1 MAPAVASPP
10 RHSAYQAALADLSPS
25 PLNPRTH
32 FDDLD
37 DLAAN
42 IRVHGVLV
50 PLLVR
55 SRPDQ
60 TGLEIVDGERRY
72 RAAQLA
78 GNVHELPVVERDLED
93 DQVLEIQLLSAI
105 QRQALTP
112 LEEAR
117 GYRRL
122 IDSNRAKYSAAYIA
136 DRIGRSEKYVV
147 DRMRLAQLIPALQ
160 QLLDAERIGVAHA
173 ELLAKLKPEDQE
185 RAIDPGNP
193 EKFGRER
200 EPGGLWQSMGRTLYD
215 EAEDASERATADPY
229 AGLKARTVKELEAW
243 IARHVRF
250 DVEHFAQTAPLD
262 FGETAIKVEAA
273 QQEPG
278 RGRKVIQITEDYRID
293 DDVKDPS
300 SRVYGRQSWK
310 RADGTEGTSRG
321 GRYGETRVDSPTCE
335 HSVLGVVVVGPGYGT
350 AYPVCIARD
359 KCKVHW
365 KAEIRERE
373 KRAKE
378 RATETPAKKTAKK
391 EASWE
396 ERQKR
401 EEAERKRDVAAYR
414 AVHPQILEA
423 LQAAVPRSFTD
434 LRMVAYLWDALDL
447 GDPPTEALPEDLPLA
462 LVTAHMPDDDPLEYS
477 VNFELKTC
485 LRILQAFGADPAPF
499 ERAFKGEVEALAK
512 AAETKAQPVAA
523 AKTAKKAAAKKA
535 TQPRRRRRRA
545 ARGDRGHGSGR

>member
-1 MAPAVASPP
+1 MAPAVASPTT
-10 RHSAYQAALADLSPS
+10 ALGYQASLADLYPS
-25 PLNPRTH
+25 PLNPRKH

-60 TGLEIVDGERRY
+60 VGLEIVDGERRY

-78 GNVHELPVVERDLED
+78 GNVDALPVVERDLED

-136 DRIGRSEKYVV
+136 DRIGRSERYVV
-147 DRMRLAQLIPALQ
+147 DRMRLLQLIPALQ

-173 ELLAKLKPEDQE
+173 ELLAKLKPEDQA

-229 AGLKARTVKELEAW
+229 AGLKPRTVKELEAW

-250 DVEHFAQTAPLD
+250 DVDHAAQTAPLD

-300 SRVYGRQSWK
+300 ARVYGRQSWK

-359 KCKVHW
+359 RCKVHW

-378 RATETPAKKTAKK
+378 RAKETPATKTAKA
-391 EASWE
+391 ESYADQA
-396 ERQKR
+396 RR
-401 EEAERKRDVAAYR
+401 EQAEGQRRLDAYAAVY
-414 AVHPQILEA
+414 PQVVEA
-423 LQAAVPRSFTD
+423 LSARVPRSFTD
-434 LRMVAYLWDALDL
+434 PAMVAWLWRQLDIRT
-447 GDPPTEALPEDLPLA
+447 DPPSETLAEDLPLA
-462 LVTAHMPDDDPLEYS
+462 LVMGTLPEEALSNHYSVDWKFKELLGALRAFGGEVRVFQDAFTAH
-477 VNFELKTC
+477 V
-485 LRILQAFGADPAPF
+485 
-499 ERAFKGEVEALAK
+499 K
-512 AAETKAQPVAA
+512 AAETMARQAEK
-523 AKTAKKAAAKKA
+523 AAKKA
-535 TQPRRRRRRA
+535 GNKAPTDTPAKSAKKATTKKA
-545 ARGDRGHGSGR
+545 AKKGGAR

>member
-1 MAPAVASPP
+1 MTQTLTDPVV
-10 RHSAYQAALADLSPS
+10 QFTEVGIDALFPS

-32 FDDLD
+32 FDDLE
-37 DLAAN
+37 DLAES
-42 IRVHGVLV
+42 IRKQGVLV

-55 SRPDQ
+55 RHDDRTAPAPY
-60 TGLEIVDGERRY
+60 EIVDGERRY
-72 RAAQLA
+72 RAAQQAGLTQVPAIVRTLA
-78 GNVHELPVVERDLED
+78 D
-93 DQVLEIQLLSAI
+93 DEVLEIQLLSAI

-160 QLLDAERIGVAHA
+160 ELLDAERIGVAHA

-185 RAIDPGNP
+185 RAIDPGAR
-193 EKFGRER
+193 GRYDLR
-200 EPGGLWQSMGRTLYD
+200 KAPGGLWTDVGATLDFDLDD
-215 EAEDASERATADPY
+215 EGKREGADPY
-229 AGLKARTVKELEAW
+229 AGLKPVTVKELEAW

-278 RGRKVIQITEDYRID
+278 RGKKVIQITEDYRID

-300 SRVYGRQSWK
+300 ARVYGRQSWK

-335 HSVLGVVVVGPGYGT
+335 HSVLGVVVVGPGYGQ
-350 AYPVCIARD
+350 AFHVCIARD
-359 KCKVHW
+359 RCKVHW
-365 KAEIRERE
+365 KAEIKERE

-391 EASWE
+391 EESWE

-401 EEAERKRDVAAYR
+401 EEAESARQVAAYK
-414 AVHPQILEA
+414 AVYPQFVEA
-423 LQAAVPRSFTD
+423 ISGAVPTEWND
-434 LRMVAYLWDALDL
+434 ALRAYLWSRLEMEGQPPKALDAFMREVILADCDPNPPAYWVKERLDDLVEIGKQL
-447 GDPPTEALPEDLPLA
+447 GVHTETFKSAYTKHLA
-462 LVTAHMPDDDPLEYS
+462 AAR
-477 VNFELKTC
+477 K
-485 LRILQAFGADPAPF
+485 ADPA
-499 ERAFKGEVEALAK
+499 KAK
-512 AAETKAQPVAA
+512 ATPV
-523 AKTAKKAAAKKA
+523 KPAKKA
-535 TQPRRRRRRA
+535 TTKKA
-545 ARGDRGHGSGR
+545 KKKGGAR

>member
-1 MAPAVASPP
+1 V
-10 RHSAYQAALADLSPS
+10 
-25 PLNPRTH
+25 
-32 FDDLD
+32 
-37 DLAAN
+37 
-42 IRVHGVLV
+42 I
-50 PLLVR
+50 
-55 SRPDQ
+55 
-60 TGLEIVDGERRY
+60 
-72 RAAQLA
+72 
-78 GNVHELPVVERDLED
+78 ERDLTD
-93 DQVLEIQLLSAI
+93 DEVLEIQIISAI

-147 DRMRLAQLIPALQ
+147 DRMRLSQLIPALQ
-160 QLLDAERIGVAHA
+160 ELLDAERIGVAHA

-200 EPGGLWQSMGRTLYD
+200 EPGGLWQWMGRTLYD

-229 AGLKARTVKELEAW
+229 TGLKARTVKELEAW

-293 DDVKDPS
+293 DDVRDPS
-300 SRVYGRQSWK
+300 ARVYGRQSWK

-359 KCKVHW
+359 RCKVHW
-365 KAEIRERE
+365 KVEIRERE

-378 RATETPAKKTAKK
+378 RAKETPAKKTAKK
-391 EASWE
+391 EESWE

-401 EEAERKRDVAAYR
+401 EEAERARQVAAYK
-414 AVHPQILEA
+414 AVYPQFVEA
-423 LQAAVPRSFTD
+423 ISGAVPTEWND
-434 LRMVAYLWDALDL
+434 TLRAYLWSRLEMKGQPPKALDAFMREVILADCDPNPPAYWVKERLDDLVEIGKQL
-447 GDPPTEALPEDLPLA
+447 GVHTETFKSAYTKHLA
-462 LVTAHMPDDDPLEYS
+462 AAR
-477 VNFELKTC
+477 K
-485 LRILQAFGADPAPF
+485 ADPA
-499 ERAFKGEVEALAK
+499 KAK
-512 AAETKAQPVAA
+512 ATPV
-523 AKTAKKAAAKKA
+523 KPAKKA
-535 TQPRRRRRRA
+535 TTKKAVKKGGPR
-545 ARGDRGHGSGR
+545 

>member
-1 MAPAVASPP
+1 MAPAVASPTT
-10 RHSAYQAALADLSPS
+10 ALGYQASLADLYPS
-25 PLNPRTH
+25 PLNPRKH

-60 TGLEIVDGERRY
+60 VGLEIVDGERRY

-78 GNVHELPVVERDLED
+78 GNVDALPVVERDLED
-93 DQVLEIQLLSAI
+93 DEVLEIQLLSAI

-147 DRMRLAQLIPALQ
+147 DRMRLSQLIPALQ
-160 QLLDAERIGVAHA
+160 ELLDAERIGVAHA

-185 RAIDPGNP
+185 RASNPGNDA
-193 EKFGRER
+193 KFGRAGD
-200 EPGGLWQSMGRTLYD
+200 PGGLWQRTGATLAFGED
-215 EAEDASERATADPY
+215 EDRTTDADPY
-229 AGLKARTVKELEAW
+229 AGLKPRTVKELEAW

-300 SRVYGRQSWK
+300 ARVYGRQSWK

-373 KRAKE
+373 KRANE
-378 RATETPAKKTAKK
+378 RAKETPATKTAKK
-391 EASWE
+391 EESWE

-401 EEAERKRDVAAYR
+401 EDAERKRQIAAYK
-414 AVHPQILEA
+414 AVYPAFVEA
-423 LQAAVPRSFTD
+423 IRAAVPAELTD
-434 LRMVAYLWDALDL
+434 QMRTWLWERLEMNGKAPATVKDFLLEVVL
-447 GDPPTEALPEDLPLA
+447 GDCDPDPPP
-462 LVTAHMPDDDPLEYS
+462 YW
-477 VNFELKTC
+477 VNERLKDMRDVASHFGVNPASYTK
-485 LRILQAFGADPAPF
+485 AFGDHVAGARK
-499 ERAFKGEVEALAK
+499 E
-512 AAETKAQPVAA
+512 AA
-523 AKTAKKAAAKKA
+523 AKETAAAKKPKTAEKPPAKKA
-535 TQPRRRRRRA
+535 TKKGGPR
-545 ARGDRGHGSGR
+545 

>member
-122 IDSNRAKYSAAYIA
+122 IDSNRSKYSAAYIA

-147 DRMRLAQLIPALQ
+147 DRMRLLQLIPALQ

-173 ELLAKLKPEDQE
+173 ELLAKLKPEDQA

-200 EPGGLWQSMGRTLYD
+200 EPGGLWQRTGATLAFEED
-215 EAEDASERATADPY
+215 EDRTTDADPY
-229 AGLKARTVKELEAW
+229 AGLKPRTVKELEAW

-250 DVEHFAQTAPLD
+250 DVAHFAETAPLD

-300 SRVYGRQSWK
+300 QRVYGRQSWK

-321 GRYGETRVDSPTCE
+321 GRYGETRIDSPTCE

-350 AYPVCIARD
+350 AYAVCIARD

-378 RATETPAKKTAKK
+378 RAKETPATKTAKA
-391 EASWE
+391 ESYADQA
-396 ERQKR
+396 RR
-401 EEAERKRDVAAYR
+401 EQAEGQRRLDAYAAVY
-414 AVHPQILEA
+414 PQVVEA
-423 LQAAVPRSFTD
+423 LSARVPRSFTD
-434 LRMVAYLWDALDL
+434 PAMVAWLWRQLDIRT
-447 GDPPTEALPEDLPLA
+447 DPPSEALTEDLPLA
-462 LVTAHMPDDDPLEYS
+462 LVVGTLPEEALSNHYS
-477 VNFELKTC
+477 VDWK
-485 LRILQAFGADPAPF
+485 LQGAA
-499 ERAFKGEVEALAK
+499 
-512 AAETKAQPVAA
+512 
-523 AKTAKKAAAKKA
+523 
-535 TQPRRRRRRA
+535 RRA
-545 ARGDRGHGSGR
+545 PGVRWGGIGLRGRVQGPRKGRGDARAPG

>member
-10 RHSAYQAALADLSPS
+10 RHSAYQAALADLFPS

-32 FDDLD
+32 FDGLD

-60 TGLEIVDGERRY
+60 VGLEIVDGERRY

-78 GNVHELPVVERDLED
+78 GNVHELPVVERELED

-122 IDSNRAKYSAAYIA
+122 IDSNRSKYSAAYIA

-173 ELLAKLKPEDQE
+173 ELLAKLKPEDQA
-185 RAIDPGNP
+185 RAIDTGA
-193 EKFGRER
+193 KKGRYDLR
-200 EPGGLWQSMGRTLYD
+200 KAPGGLWTDVGATLEFDLDD
-215 EAEDASERATADPY
+215 ENKYEGADPY
-229 AGLKARTVKELEAW
+229 AGLKPVTVKELEAW

-250 DVEHFAQTAPLD
+250 DVDHAAQTAPLD

-321 GRYGETRVDSPTCE
+321 GRYGETRIDSPTCE
-335 HSVLGVVVVGPGYGT
+335 HSVLGVVVVGPGYGR

-359 KCKVHW
+359 RCTVHW

-378 RATETPAKKTAKK
+378 RATETPAKRTAKK
-391 EASWE
+391 EESWE
-396 ERQKR
+396 VQQKR
-401 EEAERKRDVAAYR
+401 RAAERKRDVAAYR

-434 LRMVAYLWDALDL
+434 ARMVAYLWDALDI
-447 GDPPTEALPEDLPLA
+447 GDPPTEALPEDLPFA
-462 LVTAHMPDDDPLEYS
+462 LVAAHMPDDDPPEYS
-477 VNFELKTC
+477 VDYELKTC
-485 LRILQAFGADPAPF
+485 LRILKAFGTDPAPF
-499 ERAFKGEVEALAK
+499 ERAFKAQVKALAK
-512 AAETKAQPVAA
+512 DDEAKAQPAA
-523 AKTAKKAAAKKA
+523 QPAKKATAKKAAKKGGE
-535 TQPRRRRRRA
+535 R
-545 ARGDRGHGSGR
+545 